1 MPKLNKKIAKEVEES
16 QAMSGGFLLDEGRYA
31 ARLRKVTEE
40 PGDEYPYWVWEFDG
54 IHDESGASHPGRQWN
69 NTSLS
74 PKSRGFM
81 KATFEAFGY
90 SADSD
95 TDEMIGEW
103 VVLYIGQE
111 RQTQGRNAGQLR
123 NYVIRL
129 AEFDPDEW
137 DFDPNEVPKSED
149 KEPAAAGAGAKGGG
163 DDF

>member
-1 MPKLNKKIAKEVEES
+1 MPKLTKKQAQEVEKAE
-16 QAMSGGFLLDEGRYA
+16 AMGGGFLLEPGRYA
-31 ARLRKVTEE
+31 ARLRSVTVRDGEE
-40 PGDEYPYWVWEFDG
+40 FPYWIWEFEAIHNEDG
-54 IHDESGASHPGRQWN
+54 DPKPGRQWN

-103 VVLYIGQE
+103 VVLYIDQE
-111 RQTQGRNAGQLR
+111 TQTQGKNAGRQR
-123 NYVIRL
+123 NTVTRL

-137 DFDPNEVPKSED
+137 DFDPEEVPATSS
-149 KEPAAAGAGAKGGG
+149 GNGGG
-163 DDF
+163 DGGGSGDDF